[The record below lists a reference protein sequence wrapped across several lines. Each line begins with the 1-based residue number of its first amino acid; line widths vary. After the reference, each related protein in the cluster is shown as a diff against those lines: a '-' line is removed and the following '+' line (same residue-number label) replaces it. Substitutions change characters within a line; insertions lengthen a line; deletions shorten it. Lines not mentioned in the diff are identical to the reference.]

1 MKHLPLVS
9 TKKEVK
15 QAFEDLIIHQGPCT
29 CKSLV
34 ERLKLNYRV
43 SRVEI
48 DNYRAAQYLRENPNI
63 VVLGNVNKV
72 HVYGIRGVNYSGMDL
87 CNGMAKQPVIVN

>member
-1 MKHLPLVS
+1 
-9 TKKEVK
+9 
-15 QAFEDLIIHQGPCT
+15 
-29 CKSLV
+29 
-34 ERLKLNYRV
+34 
-43 SRVEI
+43 VEI